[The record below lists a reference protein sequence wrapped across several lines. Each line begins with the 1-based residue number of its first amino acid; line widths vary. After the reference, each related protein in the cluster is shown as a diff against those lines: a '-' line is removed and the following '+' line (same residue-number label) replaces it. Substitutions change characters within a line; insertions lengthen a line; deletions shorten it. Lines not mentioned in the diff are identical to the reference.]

1 VSSDAPTQPAPRA
14 RAVAGAPVDALL
26 GRADE
31 LARRWAIALILA
43 RPLERIGEFPL
54 EVFARQAP
62 LLCAHVVRA
71 LQSDVELE
79 RIVPGANGGREPSP
93 ARRLAEVTGAR
104 DGKAAVEAVDA
115 LRGVLWEALLDE
127 LRWHGF
133 DQSPAREVADLAD
146 RLSYV
151 CSSALVS
158 SLAQPAPDGTQAV
171 VVQAAQAA
179 EVQPARVG
187 ARVAQVRGQAVE
199 VPAESDLPSADRDP
213 VAGRSQRSPLG
224 NGVVIVDEGQGPPR
238 RWSHARGHRARA
250 GDAAEAQ
257 PASAVPSSARAG
269 ARRTR
274 ARALPWD
281 TPLRDDPTRPLDAP
295 E

>member
-1 VSSDAPTQPAPRA
+1 MQPAPRA

-43 RPLERIGEFPL
+43 LPLERIGEFPL
-54 EVFARQAP
+54 ESFARQAP

-71 LQSDVELE
+71 LQSDLELE
-79 RIVPGANGGREPSP
+79 RIAPGANGGREPSP

-104 DGKAAVEAVDA
+104 DGRAAVQAVEA

-127 LRWHGF
+127 VRWHGF
-133 DQSPAREVADLAD
+133 DQSPARDVADLAD
-146 RLSYV
+146 RLAYV

-158 SLAQPAPDGTQAV
+158 SLAQPAQAGA
-171 VVQAAQAA
+171 QASDAHAAQAA
-179 EVQPARVG
+179 DVQA
-187 ARVAQVRGQAVE
+187 AQVRGQAAKVR
-199 VPAESDLPSADRDP
+199 AESGALSADREP

-224 NGVVIVDEGQGPPR
+224 NGVVIVDEGQGPAR

-250 GDAAEAQ
+250 EDTAEAA
-257 PASAVPSSARAG
+257 PDATVAPLPRART
-269 ARRTR
+269 RRTR

-281 TPLRDDPTRPLDAP
+281 TPLRDDPTGPL
-295 E
+295 EEQQ